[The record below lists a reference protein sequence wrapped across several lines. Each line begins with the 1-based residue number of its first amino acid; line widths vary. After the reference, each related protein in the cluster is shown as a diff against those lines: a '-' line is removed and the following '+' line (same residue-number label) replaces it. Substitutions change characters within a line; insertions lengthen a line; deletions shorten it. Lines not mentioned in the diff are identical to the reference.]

1 MNITLPD
8 GSIRELET
16 GSTGFDL
23 ASSIGPGLAKAA
35 LAVTV
40 NGVQKD
46 LNDPINE
53 DSKVSIITIDSD
65 DGLEIMRHTLTAQ
78 VLARA
83 VRNLFPGTKLAIG
96 PTITDGFYYDFE
108 FTKPISP
115 EDLGSIEKEMKKII
129 SSNSSITKKLN
140 TKQEA
145 IEIFKK
151 EGESYKESIIN
162 ASEQQDGFQLYYQ
175 DDSKFV
181 DLCRGPHIPNFKHIG
196 AFKLLKIAGAYW
208 KGDSNNKMLTRIY
221 GTAWKNE
228 KDLSAY
234 LERIEE
240 AEKRDHRRLGKEMNL
255 FHFQE
260 EAPGM
265 VFWHPDGWTI
275 YRLLESYMRS
285 NLESSGYKEIK
296 TPQVLDRKLWEASG
310 HWDKYRENMFITE
323 IDEEH
328 ANEKRVNALKPMNC
342 PCHVQIYNQGLK
354 SYRDLPLRL
363 AEFGSCH
370 RYEASGTMH
379 GLMRVRGFTQDDGH
393 IFCTEEQIESETG
406 LFIELLSRI
415 YKDLGF
421 EKFDIKLSTR
431 PEIRVGSDEVWD
443 KAEHALESAIK
454 NLGLPYQLE
463 EGGGAFYGPNEKRVN
478 ALKPMNCPCHVQIY
492 NQGLK
497 SYRDLPLRLAEF
509 GSCHRYEASGTM
521 HGLMRVR
528 GFTQDDGHIFCTEEQ
543 IESETGLFI
552 ELLSRIYKDLG
563 FEKFDIKLSTRPEIR
578 VGSDEVWDK
587 AEHALESAIKNLGLP
602 YQLEEGGGAFYGPKL
617 DFVLTDAIGREWQ
630 CGTFQADFNLPERL
644 DAEYVGEDGSKHRP
658 VMIHRAILGSFER
671 FIGVLIEN
679 YSGKLPFWLAPVQV
693 VVATIISDADEY
705 ANEIIDKL
713 SKAGIRCNV
722 DLRNEKISYK
732 VREHSSVKVPVII
745 ALGKREQEDRTV
757 SIRRMDSDKT
767 EVCGLEEAINILIQE
782 NTRPQ

>member
-115 EDLGSIEKEMKKII
+115 EVLGSIEKEMKKII

-145 IEIFKK
+145 IEIFKL

-162 ASEQQDGFQLYYQ
+162 DSEQEDNFQLYYQ

-328 ANEKRVNALKPMNC
+328 ANEK
-342 PCHVQIYNQGLK
+342 K
-354 SYRDLPLRL
+354 S
-363 AEFGSCH
+363 
-370 RYEASGTMH
+370 
-379 GLMRVRGFTQDDGH
+379 
-393 IFCTEEQIESETG
+393 
-406 LFIELLSRI
+406 
-415 YKDLGF
+415 
-421 EKFDIKLSTR
+421 
-431 PEIRVGSDEVWD
+431 
-443 KAEHALESAIK
+443 
-454 NLGLPYQLE
+454 
-463 EGGGAFYGPNEKRVN
+463 
-478 ALKPMNCPCHVQIY
+478 
-492 NQGLK
+492 
-497 SYRDLPLRLAEF
+497 
-509 GSCHRYEASGTM
+509 
-521 HGLMRVR
+521 
-528 GFTQDDGHIFCTEEQ
+528 
-543 IESETGLFI
+543 
-552 ELLSRIYKDLG
+552 
-563 FEKFDIKLSTRPEIR
+563 
-578 VGSDEVWDK
+578 
-587 AEHALESAIKNLGLP
+587 
-602 YQLEEGGGAFYGPKL
+602 
-617 DFVLTDAIGREWQ
+617 
-630 CGTFQADFNLPERL
+630 
-644 DAEYVGEDGSKHRP
+644 
-658 VMIHRAILGSFER
+658 
-671 FIGVLIEN
+671 
-679 YSGKLPFWLAPVQV
+679 
-693 VVATIISDADEY
+693 
-705 ANEIIDKL
+705 
-713 SKAGIRCNV
+713 
-722 DLRNEKISYK
+722 
-732 VREHSSVKVPVII
+732 
-745 ALGKREQEDRTV
+745 
-757 SIRRMDSDKT
+757 
-767 EVCGLEEAINILIQE
+767 
-782 NTRPQ
+782 